1 DSSAP
6 NVTPNSNKNLTAPS
20 KISINKNNTLYVNYQ
35 KQHPQRLSQLVG
47 GPRTLADRASANV
60 VRNSE
65 FQIRETA
72 VLTKSLV
79 HEVRYEYRKDF
90 SQTTPRVALR
100 AINVLDSF
108 NGGGGQNNNQSNN
121 RNSEI
126 SNLLMYSGAKWTV
139 KTGFQGL
146 YRMNHS
152 KQENNFLGTYTFS
165 SLADYLAGW

>member
-1 DSSAP
+1 
-6 NVTPNSNKNLTAPS
+6 
-20 KISINKNNTLYVNYQ
+20 Q
-35 KQHPQRLSQLVG
+35 QLNPLFE
-47 GPRTLADRASANV
+47 GPTTLADRDSDNV

-72 VLTKSLV
+72 VLTKALV
-79 HEVRYEYRKDF
+79 HEVRFEQRKDF
-90 SQTTPRVALR
+90 SQTTPRAATQ

-121 RNSEI
+121 RNSEF

-165 SLADYLAGW
+165 RLADYLAGRPLQFTQTLGNPQLPVLDV